1 MPVRV
6 LLVDDDPSFLDA
18 MTDVLSADPA
28 IDVIGATPDPCQA
41 LRWLEERSP
50 DVVVLD
56 VRMPGGGPHL
66 AVRLLEARPGVRLL
80 AMSAYDDEQTVVS
93 MLGAGASAFIA
104 KGSLDEDL
112 ALCVQRCADGM
123 FFVMARC
130 ADHVRRRLARTVS
143 APEQVSLGRSD

>member
-6 LLVDDDPSFLDA
+6 LLVDDDPAFLDA
-18 MTDVLSADPA
+18 MTDVLDADPA
-28 IDVIGATPDPCQA
+28 IDVLGATPDAYEA
-41 LRWLEERSP
+41 LRLLEERRP

-56 VRMPGGGPHL
+56 VRMPGGGPPL
-66 AVRLLEARPGVRLL
+66 AASLLEADPGVRLL
-80 AMSAYDDEQTVVS
+80 AMSAHDDERTVVS
-93 MLGAGASAFIA
+93 MLQAGASAFIA

-130 ADHVRRRLARTVS
+130 ADHVRLRLAQGPVEERF
-143 APEQVSLGRSD
+143 AHRGLG